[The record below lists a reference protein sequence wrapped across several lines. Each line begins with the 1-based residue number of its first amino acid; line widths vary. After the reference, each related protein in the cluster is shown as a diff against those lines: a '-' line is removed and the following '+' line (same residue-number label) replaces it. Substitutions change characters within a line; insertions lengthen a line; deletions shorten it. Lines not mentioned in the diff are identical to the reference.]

1 MKKEKIQNKLNNLKE
16 EIKQYKM
23 SIIRLNDLLNDNIS
37 DILKVNILKEIN
49 RVNNMLDYCNNRHDQ
64 LLNKLKNA

>member
-16 EIKQYKM
+16 EIKQYKI
-23 SIIRLNDLLNDNIS
+23 SLTRLNNLLNDNRS
-37 DILKVNILKEIN
+37 DILNDNILKEIN
-49 RVNNMLDYCNNRHDQ
+49 RVNDMLEYCNNRHYK

>member
-16 EIKQYKM
+16 EIKQYKI
-23 SIIRLNDLLNDNIS
+23 SITRLNNLLNDNRS
-37 DILKVNILKEIN
+37 DILNDNILKEIN
-49 RVNNMLDYCNNRHDQ
+49 RVNDMLEYCNNRHDQ